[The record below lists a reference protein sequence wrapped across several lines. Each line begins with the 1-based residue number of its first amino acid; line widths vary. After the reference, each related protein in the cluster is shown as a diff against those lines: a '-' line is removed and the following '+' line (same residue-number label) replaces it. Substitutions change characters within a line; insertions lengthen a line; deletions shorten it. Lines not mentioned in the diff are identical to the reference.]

1 MIGLQKVTFFLGI
14 SRRPNNSEER
24 EKKPRKMEKLESLN
38 FVVFREILL
47 VMVSK
52 LNKCFGHHLSLAR
65 HRRI

>member
-14 SRRPNNSEER
+14 SERPNNSEKR

-47 VMVSK
+47 VMASK
-52 LNKCFGHHLSLAR
+52 LIKCFGHHLNPDK
-65 HRRI
+65 HQRI